1 MLRAFSCVSGSPLLR
16 PLALVVLLFPVLV
29 LVGVRAP
36 VAQAADEAPASK
48 SPSGTINPDLPAT
61 DAPEGSIWDFIEPGG
76 SSETAAVRSA
86 TEELARE
93 RIEELASFAGL
104 GAEPPLAYYIDPLS
118 ATDNDPLHLEKVNPR
133 EFDIP
138 IVVNDAVK
146 QWMGY
151 FLGRGRKYYGRYLER
166 STHWLP
172 MMYAQIDERGL
183 PRDLV
188 YLSMIESGFSPG
200 ASSYASAVGLWQFM
214 SATGRQYG
222 LRVDWWVDERR
233 DPEKSTRAALD
244 YLTYLNRMFAGDW
257 FLSWASYNG
266 GEGRVMNATRRLGT
280 TDFWKIVQANT
291 LHSET
296 ENYVPKLIAAAIIG
310 KHPERYGFVGIK
322 YQSAW
327 SFDKVEVPGSTGIDV
342 LARCAGISVDDFV
355 EYNPA
360 VRRWALPPDPEVQT
374 IRIPAGKAVAFKDA
388 FAKVPPAERL
398 SFQRHVVRRG
408 ESLST
413 IAKKYGV
420 TVEELVR
427 INRLSSSSR
436 VSTGMELVVP
446 VRPGATAE
454 APEVKPPTSST
465 STNGGSTS
473 TPKPAATTPSTT
485 TRVTTYTVARGD
497 TLAAIAARYGTTVAN
512 LKAWNDIAN
521 ENAIYA
527 GQKLTVKATTSSG
540 SSSSGGTSSSSAAPA
555 ATPTTYT
562 VRSGDTLSGI
572 AAKYG
577 VSVDQL
583 KAWNNLSGSTIV
595 VGRSLV
601 VKGGKTS
608 TTPTSTSSAST
619 SKTITYVVRRGDTLG
634 SIADRY
640 DCTVAELKSWNGLSG
655 STIYPGQKLKIKE

>member
-1 MLRAFSCVSGSPLLR
+1 MRINP
-16 PLALVVLLFPVLV
+16 
-29 LVGVRAP
+29 
-36 VAQAADEAPASK
+36 DAPAS
-48 SPSGTINPDLPAT
+48 
-61 DAPEGSIWDFIEPGG
+61 DAPASHSIWDYIEPATPTE
-76 SSETAAVRSA
+76 SDLVKKA
-86 TEELARE
+86 TEELAEE
-93 RIEELASFAGL
+93 RLAELSRIGEL
-104 GAEPPLAYYIDPLS
+104 GAPAPVDYYLDPVS
-118 ATDNDPLHLEKVNPR
+118 ATEKDPLHLEKIDPK

-138 IVVNDAVK
+138 ITVNDMVK
-146 QWMGY
+146 GWMEY
-151 FLGRGRKYYGRYLER
+151 FLGRGRKYYARYLER
-166 STHWLP
+166 STHWVP
-172 MMYAQIDERGL
+172 MMHAQIDARGM
-183 PRDLV
+183 PRDLI

-200 ASSYASAVGLWQFM
+200 AYSYASAVGLWQFM
-214 SATGRQYG
+214 SGTGRQYG
-222 LRVDWWVDERR
+222 LRIDWWADERR
-233 DPEKSTRAALD
+233 DPEKATKAALD
-244 YLTYLNRMFAGDW
+244 YLAYLNRMFEGDW
-257 FLSWASYNG
+257 YLSWASYNG
-266 GEGRVMNATRRLGT
+266 GEGRVMNATKRLGT
-280 TDFWKIVQANT
+280 KDFWKIVAADT
-291 LHSET
+291 LHPET

-327 SFDKVEVPGSTGIDV
+327 TFDKVEVPGSTGIDV

-388 FAKVPPAERL
+388 FAKVPPAERV

-454 APEVKPPTSST
+454 APEVKPPSTSGGSS

-473 TPKPAATTPSTT
+473 TPKPAATTPTTT

-512 LKAWNDIAN
+512 LKAWNDISN

-527 GQKLTVKATTSSG
+527 GQKLTVKATTSSSTSSG
-540 SSSSGGTSSSSAAPA
+540 SSGSSGTTAPA

-572 AAKYG
+572 AAKFG
-577 VSVDQL
+577 LSVDQL

-601 VKGGKTS
+601 VKGGKVS
-608 TTPTSTSSAST
+608 TAPTSTGTSSS

>member
-310 KHPERYGFVGIK
+310 KHPERYGFVGVR
-322 YQSAW
+322 YQSAFT
-327 SFDKVEVPGSTGIDV
+327 FDHVDVPASTSVDV
-342 LARCAGISVDDFV
+342 MARCAGISEETFLD
-355 EYNPA
+355 YNPA
-360 VRRWALPPDPEVQT
+360 LRRWALPPDPEVQT
-374 IRIPAGKAVAFKDA
+374 VRVPAGRAGAFKEA
-388 FAKVPPAERL
+388 FAKVPPAERI
-398 SFQRHVVRRG
+398 SFVRHVVRKG
-408 ESLST
+408 ESLGT

-420 TVEELVR
+420 SVDELVR
-427 INRLSSSSR
+427 INRMQSASR
-436 VSTGMELVVP
+436 VSVGQELIVP
-446 VRPGATAE
+446 AKPKSTEVE
-454 APEVKPPTSST
+454 VAPPKPTS
-465 STNGGSTS
+465 GGAVT
-473 TPKPAATTPSTT
+473 PAADPKTAAKTAASSGGVVSTYVI
-485 TRVTTYTVARGD
+485 RRGD
-497 TLAAIAARYGTTVAN
+497 TLAAIARAQGVSVDD
-512 LKAWNDIAN
+512 LKAWNSITDEN
-521 ENAIYA
+521 EIYA
-527 GQKLTVKATTSSG
+527 GQKLSLRKG
-540 SSSSGGTSSSSAAPA
+540 AAPA
-555 ATPTTYT
+555 PAAAAATTTATYT
-562 VRSGDTLSGI
+562 VRSGDTLSGV

-577 VSVDQL
+577 VTVAQL
-583 KAWNNLSGSTIV
+583 QSWNNLSGTTIT
-595 VGRSLV
+595 VGRELV
-601 VKGGKTS
+601 VKGGKVASSTAASS
-608 TTPTSTSSAST
+608 TTTRTT
-619 SKTITYVVRRGDTLG
+619 TYTVRRGDSLG
-634 SIADRY
+634 AIADRY
-640 DCTVAELKSWNGLSG
+640 NCTVAELKSWNGLKG